1 MRKGLIFK
9 KGIIIVLAAAV
20 VTSAAPVMGVS
31 GWGVMNAKAE
41 ETTTEKIPEYLLM
54 GSTRLIDNGEFQDDG
69 VSGND
74 DTIYQGTNWYYDI
87 TRNQLVLE
95 NASIS
100 GNITIQNGDLSIMLS
115 GTNTMRSDMVIQSIL
130 TESGIV
136 PTLEIN
142 GNNHNGSLS
151 CGSISVADL
160 GLNNNNLKIIGATLE
175 TSPIECSGSLTIE
188 NSHVVA
194 NEEDHSNVI
203 NGDKINIVDSYVEA
217 KATTERYEGEV
228 IRSNQQINV
237 SGSQIVVS
245 RALACQEPVLSDCD
259 FSNSVITKQWNDIE
273 TGDDVTKTYV
283 YGKAAL
289 KEDLT
294 IASGESIEFDS
305 SASIANLDKLIVKD
319 GATILID
326 GAEHKH
332 NTNGNIT
339 YIWQDDKEHTKGVA
353 CKDCPIGYVTKE
365 TESHN
370 YNSQGFC
377 TECDAY
383 QPAVLT
389 TDKYDIDNDDSKD
402 KVYKIGNAGQLY
414 WFAGLVNGT
423 LSGVEQ
429 NVSANAV
436 LTADIVV
443 NKNVLKSDGTLNEGT
458 FKEWT
463 PITGSSNSTY
473 SGIFDGQNHTISGLY
488 FNQEDS
494 YDVGLFGRNNG
505 KIANAGILD
514 SYFYGT
520 SKVGGVCGNNYTGT
534 ITNCYNTGSVSGLG
548 NLGGVSGYN
557 YTGSITDCYNIG
569 SVSGNEGNVGGVN
582 GWNKGTIT
590 NCYNVGSVSGT
601 EHYVGGVNGYND
613 GGTITNCYNTG
624 SSVSGS
630 GYVGGVNG
638 RNQGTITNCYN
649 TSSVSGKERYV
660 GGVIGR
666 NESNATITNC
676 YYDSTIYTGNAI
688 GANDGTTKKVEG
700 KTTEQFKTGEV
711 AYLLQNGQSEEIW
724 GQTIGTDTYP
734 VLRGAKVYKSITYI
748 GCNDSSDVAS
758 VSYSNEKKD
767 VFGKHNFEDGIC
779 KYCGEKLAATVTKG
793 DETISCVSLPEAIG
807 YAENMPGSVVTVMED
822 TNTVLDINNTD
833 SDFTID
839 INGHKTDDID
849 VNNGKITI
857 IDSKTGGYVKGELD
871 IKKDSTV
878 TIGDVK
884 ISGTIF
890 TNGQLI
896 LNGGDIY
903 RIILADE
910 TIKLYFNNSDIKINE
925 GIYLYGAYGEE
936 IIINAEPHNVIP
948 IVLDEIS
955 VQQGAAY
962 AVAGDGIVLKSDWF
976 NVSSKDSIIDLST
989 SIEDNKLRIGALL
1002 NYKVYAELDEN
1013 KNITYSGSELKPSVK
1028 VYYNRNY
1035 MSSVQL
1041 KEGSDYNVTYSDNIN
1056 AGTATAI
1063 VTGIGAYSGT
1073 KNVTFTIEPKKISSP
1088 TFDGLKSEYTYTGQK
1103 VEPEFTLMDGDT
1115 VIPSN
1120 EYEVSYSDNTEV
1132 GTATITITDATD
1144 GNYDINCKAEFDI
1157 VKADPVINELPMAD
1171 PISYDPHKTL
1181 NEASISGGVVI
1192 GVSGENITGTWSW
1205 ADDSVVPSVDVTD
1218 YDVIFTPDEQEHYNP
1233 VSGTVQVN
1241 VSKADVNVVDLPVAS
1256 AITYGDDLAK
1266 AVISGGRVSFD
1277 GIDQVEIP
1285 GTFAWKDES
1294 IKPFVSDSDKTL
1306 YTVVFTPADSVNYN
1320 TAEIEITVNVSKA
1333 AMPNLLLSVD
1343 NTHKTVG
1350 SIALPG
1356 DWTWLDA
1363 DTSTA
1368 IKAGGSVEAT
1378 AVYVGDDKENY
1389 DSTELKITIYR
1400 AACSEGETVKYTLKG
1415 EKAPTCTRAGT
1426 GHTECS
1432 ICGDVMSTGVYVKE
1446 LGHKWNSG
1454 RVTRKPTYTAT
1465 GVKTFT
1471 CTVCKTAKTASIA
1484 KLATTDI
1491 SKKTSKITVS
1501 GIENKIYNGKVH
1513 TQKSLVVKAGAKTL
1527 RLNKD
1532 YTVTYSKNK
1541 AVGKASV
1548 IIRGK
1553 NAYSGKITKTFTIV
1567 KAAKG
1572 KTYTVGKFRYT
1583 ITGAKAD
1590 GTGTVAIAGTTY
1602 SRSDKKFASL
1612 TIADTVIIGDVRFK
1626 ITSVSANAF
1635 SRYTALKNATIGN
1648 NVTSIGSNAFLS
1660 CKNLKKMTIKSAKLK
1675 SVGAKA
1681 FSGTYSKITFA
1692 VPRNKATAYK
1702 KLIKKGS
1709 PSAKAIYK

>member
-1 MRKGLIFK
+1 MRKGLVFK
-9 KGIIIVLAAAV
+9 KGIIFALAAAV
-20 VTSAAPVMGVS
+20 VTSPAPVMGVS

-41 ETTTEKIPEYLLM
+41 ETTTEKIPKYLLM
-54 GSTRLIDNGEFQDDG
+54 GSTRLIDNGELQDDG

-95 NASIS
+95 NAYIS

-142 GNNHNGSLS
+142 GNNQNESLS
-151 CGSISVADL
+151 CGKISADDL
-160 GLNNNNLKIIGATLE
+160 GSNNNNIKIIGATLE
-175 TSPIECSGSLTIE
+175 TSQIECSGSLTIE

-203 NGDKINIVDSYVEA
+203 SGDKINIVDSYVEA

-294 IASGESIEFDS
+294 IASGESIEFES
-305 SASIANLDKLIVKD
+305 SASITNLDKLIVED
-319 GATILID
+319 GATILVD

-332 NTNGNIT
+332 NTNGDIT

-365 TESHN
+365 TEAHN

-377 TECDAY
+377 TDCDAY

-389 TDKYDIDNDDSKD
+389 TDKYDINEDGTKD
-402 KVYKIGNAGQLY
+402 AVYEISNAGQLY

-423 LSGVEQ
+423 LSGVAQ
-429 NVSANAV
+429 NKSANAV

-443 NKNVLKSDGTLNEGT
+443 NANVLKSDGTLNEGT

-463 PITGSSNSTY
+463 PIATSASPYT
-473 SGIFDGQNHTISGLY
+473 GIFDGQNHTISGLY
-488 FNQEDS
+488 FNQENS

-548 NLGGVSGYN
+548 NLGGVNGYN
-557 YTGSITDCYNIG
+557 DG
-569 SVSGNEGNVGGVN
+569 
-582 GWNKGTIT
+582 GTIT
-590 NCYNVGSVSGT
+590 NSYNAGSVSGT
-601 EHYVGGVNGYND
+601 ERYVGGVSGYND
-613 GGTITNCYNTG
+613 GGTITNCYNVG
-624 SSVSGS
+624 SVGGS

-638 RNQGTITNCYN
+638 WNKGIITNCYN
-649 TSSVSGKERYV
+649 TGSVSGTGVNV

-666 NESNATITNC
+666 NESNASITNC

-688 GANDGTTKKVEG
+688 GANDGTTEKVEG

-734 VLRGAKVYKSITYI
+734 VLHGPKVYKSITYM
-748 GCNDSSDVAS
+748 GCNDSSEIAS

-779 KYCGEKLAATVTKG
+779 RYCGEKLAATVTKG
-793 DETISCVSLPEAIG
+793 DETISCVSLPEAIS
-807 YAENMPGSVVTVMED
+807 YAENMPDSVVTVMED
-822 TNTVLDINNTD
+822 TNTALDINNPD

-849 VNNGKITI
+849 VKNGKITI
-857 IDSKTGGYVKGELD
+857 IDSKTGGDVKGHLD

-878 TIGDVK
+878 TIGNVK
-884 ISGTIF
+884 ISGTIH
-890 TNGQLI
+890 TMGQLI
-896 LNGGDIY
+896 LNGGDINK
-903 RIILADE
+903 IILADE
-910 TIKLYFNNSDIKINE
+910 TIKLYFNNSDIKIND
-925 GIYLYGAYGEE
+925 GIYLYGIYGEK

-948 IVLDEIS
+948 IVLDGIG

-962 AVAGDGIVLKSDWF
+962 AVAGDGIALKSDWF
-976 NVSSKDSIIDLST
+976 NASSDDSIIDLST

-1002 NYKVYAELDEN
+1002 NDKVYAELDEN
-1013 KNITYSGSELKPSVK
+1013 KNIIYSGSELKPSVK
-1028 VYYNRNY
+1028 VYYNWDN
-1035 MSSVQL
+1035 MFSVQL

-1088 TFDGLKSEYTYTGQK
+1088 TFDGLKPEYTYTGQK
-1103 VEPEFTLMDGDT
+1103 VEPEFALMDGET
-1115 VIPSN
+1115 VIPSS

-1132 GTATITITDATD
+1132 GTATITITDATG

-1157 VKADPVINELPMAD
+1157 VKADPVISELPVAD

-1181 NEASISGGVVI
+1181 NEASISGGAVI

-1205 ADDSVVPSVDVTD
+1205 ADDSTVPVVDVTD
-1218 YDVIFTPDEQEHYNP
+1218 YDVVFTPDDQKHYN
-1233 VSGTVQVN
+1233 SIRGTIQVN
-1241 VSKADVNVVDLPVAS
+1241 VLKANVNIADLPTAS
-1256 AITYGDDLAK
+1256 AITYGDSLAK
-1266 AVISGGRVSFD
+1266 SVLYGGTAYFD
-1277 GIDQVEIP
+1277 GINKVEIF
-1285 GTFAWKDES
+1285 GTFAWKDDS
-1294 IKPFVSDSDKTL
+1294 LKPFVSDSDKTL

-1356 DWTWLDA
+1356 DWVWLAA
-1363 DTSTA
+1363 DTATA
-1368 IKAGGSVEAT
+1368 IKAGGSVVAT
-1378 AVYVGDDKENY
+1378 AVYAGDDKENY
-1389 DSTELKITIYR
+1389 DSTELKVTIYR
-1400 AACSEGETVKYTLKG
+1400 APCSDGKTVKYTLKG
-1415 EKAPTCTRAGT
+1415 EKAPTCTKAGT

-1454 RVTRKPTYTAT
+1454 RVTKKPTYTAT

-1471 CTVCKTAKTASIA
+1471 CTVCKATKTGSIA

-1491 SKKTSKITVS
+1491 SKNTSNITVS

-1553 NAYSGKITKTFTIV
+1553 NAYSGKITKTFAIV

-1572 KTYTVGKFRYT
+1572 KTYTVGKFKYT
-1583 ITGAKAD
+1583 ITGAKTD

-1702 KLIKKGS
+1702 KLIKKGG

>member
-1 MRKGLIFK
+1 MRKEILFK
-9 KGIIIVLAAAV
+9 KGIITALTVAM
-20 VTSAAPVMGVS
+20 VTSPAPVMGVS
-31 GWGVMNAKAE
+31 GWGVTNAKAE

-142 GNNHNGSLS
+142 GNNQNESLS
-151 CGSISVADL
+151 CGKISADDL
-160 GLNNNNLKIIGATLE
+160 GSNNNNIKIIGATLE
-175 TSPIECSGSLTIE
+175 TSQIECSGSLTIE

-203 NGDKINIVDSYVEA
+203 SGDKINIVDSYVEA

-294 IASGESIEFDS
+294 IASGESIEFES

-332 NTNGNIT
+332 NTNGDIT

-365 TESHN
+365 TEAHN

-377 TECDAY
+377 TDCDAY

-389 TDKYDIDNDDSKD
+389 TDKYDINEDGTKD
-402 KVYKIGNAGQLY
+402 AVYEISNAGQLY

-423 LSGVEQ
+423 LSGVAQ
-429 NVSANAV
+429 NKSANAV

-443 NKNVLKSDGTLNEGT
+443 NANVLKSDGTLNEGT

-463 PITGSSNSTY
+463 PIATSASPYT
-473 SGIFDGQNHTISGLY
+473 GIFDGQNHTISGLY
-488 FNQEDS
+488 FNQENS

-520 SKVGGVCGNNYTGT
+520 SKVGGMCGNNYTGT
-534 ITNCYNTGSVSGLG
+534 ISNCYNTGSVSGIG
-548 NLGGVSGYN
+548 TAGGVSGYN
-557 YTGSITDCYNIG
+557 YTGSITNCYNTG
-569 SVSGNEGNVGGVN
+569 NVSGSSGFVGGV
-582 GWNKGTIT
+582 
-590 NCYNVGSVSGT
+590 S
-601 EHYVGGVNGYND
+601 GYND

-676 YYDSTIYTGNAI
+676 YYDSAIYTGNAI
-688 GANDGTTKKVEG
+688 GANDGTTEKVEG

-748 GCNDSSDVAS
+748 GCNDSSDVVS

-779 KYCGEKLAATVTKG
+779 RYCGEKLAATVTKG
-793 DETISCVSLPEAIG
+793 DETLSCVSLPEAIG
-807 YAENMPGSVVTVMED
+807 YAEKMPGSVVTVMED
-822 TNTVLDINNTD
+822 TNTALDINNPD

-849 VNNGKITI
+849 VKNGKITI
-857 IDSKTGGYVKGELD
+857 IDSKTGGDVKGHLD

-878 TIGDVK
+878 TIGNVK
-884 ISGTIF
+884 ISGTIH
-890 TNGQLI
+890 TMGQLI
-896 LNGGDIY
+896 LNGGDINK
-903 RIILADE
+903 IILADE
-910 TIKLYFNNSDIKINE
+910 TIKLYFNNSDIKIND
-925 GIYLYGAYGEE
+925 GIYLYGIYGEK

-948 IVLDEIS
+948 IVLDGIG

-962 AVAGDGIVLKSDWF
+962 AVAGDGIALKSDWF
-976 NVSSKDSIIDLST
+976 NASSDDSIIDLST

-1002 NYKVYAELDEN
+1002 NDKVYAELDEN
-1013 KNITYSGSELKPSVK
+1013 KNIIYSGSELKPSVK
-1028 VYYNRNY
+1028 VYYNWDN
-1035 MSSVQL
+1035 MFSVQL

-1088 TFDGLKSEYTYTGQK
+1088 TFDGLKPEYTYTGQK
-1103 VEPEFTLMDGDT
+1103 VEPEFALMDGET
-1115 VIPSN
+1115 VIPSS

-1132 GTATITITDATD
+1132 GTATITITDATG

-1157 VKADPVINELPMAD
+1157 VKADPVISELPVAD

-1181 NEASISGGVVI
+1181 NEASISGGAVI

-1205 ADDSVVPSVDVTD
+1205 ADDSTVPVVDVTD
-1218 YDVIFTPDEQEHYNP
+1218 YDVVFTPDDQKHYN
-1233 VSGTVQVN
+1233 SIRGTIQVN
-1241 VSKADVNVVDLPVAS
+1241 VLKANVNIADLPTAS
-1256 AITYGDDLAK
+1256 AITYGDSLAK
-1266 AVISGGRVSFD
+1266 SVLYGGTAYFD
-1277 GIDQVEIP
+1277 GINKVEIF
-1285 GTFAWKDES
+1285 GTFAWKDDS
-1294 IKPFVSDSDKTL
+1294 LKPFVSDSDKTL

-1356 DWTWLDA
+1356 DWVWLAA
-1363 DTSTA
+1363 DTATA
-1368 IKAGGSVEAT
+1368 IKAGGSVVAT
-1378 AVYVGDDKENY
+1378 AVYAGDDKENY
-1389 DSTELKITIYR
+1389 DSTELKVTIYR
-1400 AACSEGETVKYTLKG
+1400 APCSDGKTVKYTLKG
-1415 EKAPTCTRAGT
+1415 EKAPTCTKAGT

-1432 ICGDVMSTGVYVKE
+1432 VCGDVMSTGVCVKE

-1454 RVTRKPTYTAT
+1454 RVTKKPTYTAA
-1465 GVKTFT
+1465 GVRTYT
-1471 CTVCKTAKTASIA
+1471 CTVCKAAKTASIA

-1501 GIENKIYNGKVH
+1501 GIENKIYNGRAH
-1513 TQKSLVVKAGAKTL
+1513 TQRSLVVKAGTKTL

-1548 IIRGK
+1548 TICGK
-1553 NAYSGKITKTFTIV
+1553 NAYSGKITKTFAIV

-1602 SRSDKKFASL
+1602 SRSDKRFASL
-1612 TIADTVIIGDVRFK
+1612 TIADTVVIGDVRFK

-1635 SRYTALKNATIGN
+1635 SRYTALKNVTIGN
-1648 NVTSIGSNAFLS
+1648 NVTSIGANAFLS

-1702 KLIKKGS
+1702 KLIKKGG
-1709 PSAKAIYK
+1709 PSAKAIYR

>member
-9 KGIIIVLAAAV
+9 KGIIFALAAAL
-20 VTSAAPVMGVS
+20 VTSPAPVMGVS

-41 ETTTEKIPEYLLM
+41 ETTTEKIPKYLLM
-54 GSTRLIDNGEFQDDG
+54 GSTRLIDNGELQDDG

-74 DTIYQGTNWYYDI
+74 DTIYQETNWYYDI

-95 NASIS
+95 NAYIS

-142 GNNHNGSLS
+142 GNNQNESLS
-151 CGSISVADL
+151 CGKISADDL
-160 GLNNNNLKIIGATLE
+160 GSNNNNIKIIGATLE
-175 TSPIECSGSLTIE
+175 TSQIECSGSLTIE

-203 NGDKINIVDSYVEA
+203 SGDKINIVDSYVEA

-294 IASGESIEFDS
+294 IASGESIEFES
-305 SASIANLDKLIVKD
+305 SASITNLDKLIVED
-319 GATILID
+319 GATILVD

-332 NTNGNIT
+332 NTNGDIT

-365 TESHN
+365 TEAHN

-377 TECDAY
+377 TDCDAY

-389 TDKYDIDNDDSKD
+389 TDKYDINEDGTKD
-402 KVYKIGNAGQLY
+402 AVYEISNAGQLY

-423 LSGVEQ
+423 LSGVAQ
-429 NVSANAV
+429 NKSANAV

-443 NKNVLKSDGTLNEGT
+443 NANVLKSDGTLNEGT

-463 PITGSSNSTY
+463 PIATSASPYT
-473 SGIFDGQNHTISGLY
+473 GIFDGQNHTISGLY
-488 FNQEDS
+488 FNQENS

-548 NLGGVSGYN
+548 NLGGVNGYN
-557 YTGSITDCYNIG
+557 DG
-569 SVSGNEGNVGGVN
+569 
-582 GWNKGTIT
+582 GTIT
-590 NCYNVGSVSGT
+590 NSYNAGSVSGT
-601 EHYVGGVNGYND
+601 ERYVGGVSGYND
-613 GGTITNCYNTG
+613 GGTITNCYNVG
-624 SSVSGS
+624 SVGGS

-638 RNQGTITNCYN
+638 WNKGIITNCYN
-649 TSSVSGKERYV
+649 TGSVSGTGVNV

-666 NESNATITNC
+666 NESNASITNC

-688 GANDGTTKKVEG
+688 GANDGTTEKVEG

-711 AYLLQNGQSEEIW
+711 TYLQQNGQSEEIW

-734 VLRGAKVYKSITYI
+734 VLHGPKVYKSITYM
-748 GCNDSSDVAS
+748 GCNDSSEIAS

-779 KYCGEKLAATVTKG
+779 RYCGEKLAATVTKG
-793 DETISCVSLPEAIG
+793 DETISCVSLPEAIS
-807 YAENMPGSVVTVMED
+807 YAENMPDSVVTVMED
-822 TNTVLDINNTD
+822 TNTALDINNPD

-849 VNNGKITI
+849 VKNGKITI
-857 IDSKTGGYVKGELD
+857 IDSKTGGDVKGHLD

-878 TIGDVK
+878 TIGNVK
-884 ISGTIF
+884 ISGTIH
-890 TNGQLI
+890 TMGQLI
-896 LNGGDIY
+896 LNGGDINK
-903 RIILADE
+903 IILADE
-910 TIKLYFNNSDIKINE
+910 TIKLYFNNSDIKIND
-925 GIYLYGAYGEE
+925 GIYLYGIYGEK

-948 IVLDEIS
+948 IVLDGIG

-962 AVAGDGIVLKSDWF
+962 AVAGDGIALKSDWF
-976 NVSSKDSIIDLST
+976 NASSDDSIIDLST

-1002 NYKVYAELDEN
+1002 NDKVYAELDEN
-1013 KNITYSGSELKPSVK
+1013 KNIIYSGSELKPSVK
-1028 VYYNRNY
+1028 VYYNWDN
-1035 MSSVQL
+1035 MFSVQL

-1088 TFDGLKSEYTYTGQK
+1088 TFDGLKPEYTYTGQK
-1103 VEPEFTLMDGDT
+1103 VEPEFALMDGET
-1115 VIPSN
+1115 VIPSS

-1132 GTATITITDATD
+1132 GTATITITDATG

-1157 VKADPVINELPMAD
+1157 VKADPVISELPVAD

-1181 NEASISGGVVI
+1181 NEASISGGAVI

-1205 ADDSVVPSVDVTD
+1205 ADDSTVPVVDVTD
-1218 YDVIFTPDEQEHYNP
+1218 YDVVFTPDDQKHYN
-1233 VSGTVQVN
+1233 SIRGTIQVN
-1241 VSKADVNVVDLPVAS
+1241 VLTANVNIADLPTAS
-1256 AITYGDDLAK
+1256 AITYGDSLAK
-1266 AVISGGRVSFD
+1266 SVLYGGTAYFD
-1277 GIDQVEIP
+1277 GINKVEIF
-1285 GTFAWKDES
+1285 GTFAWKDDS
-1294 IKPFVSDSDKTL
+1294 LKPFVSDSDKTL

-1356 DWTWLDA
+1356 DWVWLAA
-1363 DTSTA
+1363 DTATA
-1368 IKAGGSVEAT
+1368 IKAGGSVVAT
-1378 AVYVGDDKENY
+1378 AVYAGDDKENY
-1389 DSTELKITIYR
+1389 DSTELKVTIYR
-1400 AACSEGETVKYTLKG
+1400 APCSDGKTVKYTLKG
-1415 EKAPTCTRAGT
+1415 EKAPTCTKAGT

-1432 ICGDVMSTGVYVKE
+1432 VCGDVMSTGVCVKE

-1454 RVTRKPTYTAT
+1454 RVTKKPTYTAA
-1465 GVKTFT
+1465 GVRTYT
-1471 CTVCKTAKTASIA
+1471 CTVCKAAKTASIA

-1501 GIENKIYNGKVH
+1501 GIENKIYNGRAH
-1513 TQKSLVVKAGAKTL
+1513 TQRSLVVKAGTKTL

-1553 NAYSGKITKTFTIV
+1553 NAYSGKITKTFAIV

-1572 KTYTVGKFRYT
+1572 KTYTVGKFKYT
-1583 ITGAKAD
+1583 ITGAKTD
-1590 GTGTVAIAGTTY
+1590 STGTVAIVGTTY

-1612 TIADTVIIGDVRFK
+1612 TIADTVVIGDVRFK

-1635 SRYTALKNATIGN
+1635 SRYTMLTSVVIGK
-1648 NVTSIGSNAFLS
+1648 NVTSIGSNAFVS

-1702 KLIKKGS
+1702 KLIKNGS